1 MKYRYREP
9 NEMKD
14 SGVEWLGMIP
24 KEWDVFQLGKIGE
37 FSSSSVDKKIDENN
51 ELINLINYLD
61 IYKSKDKKINS
72 KINFM
77 KVSANPNQMIS
88 SQVDIGDVLFT
99 PSSETI
105 EDIGHSAVVFEDLNK
120 TLFSYHLVRMKFK
133 RSIDNDFKR
142 FQFNNKFILNQFSS
156 KATGTTRKTLGKQD
170 FKSTITV
177 LPEYS
182 EQKKIAT
189 FLDQKTAEFDNIIA
203 KKQAFIEKLTEAK
216 KSLIS
221 EVVTGKKKIT
231 VDNGKLIVENRKAE
245 DMKDSGVEW
254 LGMIPKEWVVSSLK
268 YYTNIQNGQVNP
280 TLFPYS
286 DMPHIGPENIEK
298 FTGKLLNYN
307 LAKEDGL
314 ISGKYLFKKNDVLYG
329 KINPQLG
336 KVTLAKFEGICSA
349 DMYAIKVGKKL
360 IANFLFYF
368 MLSNSFFHQST
379 TFPAR
384 AGIPKI
390 NREEIN
396 SIYIEIPSL
405 EEQKL
410 IVDFLDEK
418 TAKIDNTIERI
429 KVQIEKLKE
438 AKQSLISEAVT
449 GKIEVM

>member
-9 NEMKD
+9 HEMKD

-24 KEWDVFQLGKIGE
+24 KEWEVSKYKYNCSIYNGNSLNDELKKEFESENEEEIPYISSKDIDGNTLKIIYNNGLRIPQE
-37 FSSSSVDKKIDENN
+37 RKEYKIAPKNSSLICIEGGSAGKKIAFTEEKVCFVNKLACIHTKKNN
-51 ELINLINYLD
+51 SFIHYTLKGNIF
-61 IYKSKDKKINS
+61 KS
-72 KINFM
+72 
-77 KVSANPNQMIS
+77 
-88 SQVDIGDVLFT
+88 
-99 PSSETI
+99 
-105 EDIGHSAVVFEDLNK
+105 
-120 TLFSYHLVRMKFK
+120 
-133 RSIDNDFKR
+133 
-142 FQFNNKFILNQFSS
+142 QFNLSLSGLIGGVSIAQIKNFNYIEPTNQ
-156 KATGTTRKTLGKQD
+156 
-170 FKSTITV
+170 
-177 LPEYS
+177 
-182 EQKKIAT
+182 EQEKIAT
-189 FLDQKTAEFDNIIA
+189 FLDQKIAEFDNIIA
-203 KKQAFIEKLTEAK
+203 KKQAFIDKLTEAK

-231 VDNGKLIVENRKAE
+231 IDNGKLIMENRKAE

-254 LGMIPKEWVVSSLK
+254 LGMIPKEWGVSSLK